1 MTAARRSGCRKSTEA
16 PFGNVIENLAGFL
29 MPMPKRQEISANLKT
44 NALRKPQSSRAKE
57 DPGDKTRP
65 HLTKSAWLLRKP
77 RQAGCHKRCQ
87 NPAQKPLH
95 YKPRIL
101 PPDEVVCLFL
111 FLKKVSVVR
120 A

>member
-65 HLTKSAWLLRKP
+65 HWAFRRSRPPVPIDRDQGGAGAESAV
-77 RQAGCHKRCQ
+77 G
-87 NPAQKPLH
+87 
-95 YKPRIL
+95 
-101 PPDEVVCLFL
+101 
-111 FLKKVSVVR
+111 
-120 A
+120 